1 MSSSTS
7 SRSTF
12 TMTPSTMSPSL
23 KYLIVWSMAARKS
36 SAVPMSFTAIW
47 GVLSGRTWVE
57 VMWWS
62 APDGLCVG
70 TGIPAAGR
78 PRGTRGEPA
87 RTAPADAGTAL
98 QTSGAFPW
106 YGRGDRRVHLG
117 RAGRWPR
124 SACHHRR
131 VMSEPP
137 SSAPGLPIAE
147 DGYPAAGGLTRRCV
161 GAAESAR
168 ANRRWWDAAAPAYL
182 AEHGA
187 DLGDVDFLWCP
198 EGLREAD
205 AHLLGDV
212 AGRRVLEIGCGSAPC
227 SRRLR
232 AAGADV
238 VGLDLS
244 AGMLA
249 RAAEL
254 NRSTDVP
261 VPLVQADAGALPVA
275 DASIDVACSAYGG
288 LPFVADAGAVLAEV
302 ARVLRPG
309 GRFVAS
315 VNHPMRWPFPDS
327 PDPQD
332 LRIVSSYFD
341 RTPYVETDDRGATV
355 YVEHHRTVGDW
366 VRAVVGAGLV
376 LEDLVEPEWTPGRTQ
391 DWGQWSPERGALV
404 PGTLVLVCRKPG
416 GS

>member
-7 SRSTF
+7 SRSTL

-23 KYLIVWSMAARKS
+23 KYLIVWSIAARKS
-36 SAVPMSFTAIW
+36 SAVPMSLTAIW

-57 VMWWS
+57 GMWSS
-62 APDGLCVG
+62 APEDLLVG
-70 TGIPAAGR
+70 TKA
-78 PRGTRGEPA
+78 TRGRSA
-87 RTAPADAGTAL
+87 A
-98 QTSGAFPW
+98 
-106 YGRGDRRVHLG
+106 G
-117 RAGRWPR
+117 RAGRAGGRR
-124 SACHHRR
+124 SPDRGTTLTDLWRIPMVRRTGVVGPPGSEGPARAPACQAGRA
-131 VMSEPP
+131 MSAPPP
-137 SSAPGLPIAE
+137 SDDLPLAT
-147 DGYPAAGGLTRRCV
+147 DGYPAASGVTRREA
-161 GAAESAR
+161 GTAESVR

-182 AEHGA
+182 AEHGR

-198 EGLREAD
+198 EGLREGD

-212 AGRRVLEIGCGSAPC
+212 SGRRVLEIGCGSAPC
-227 SRRLR
+227 SRWLR
-232 AAGADV
+232 TAGADV

-249 RAAEL
+249 RAAQL

-332 LRIVSSYFD
+332 LKIVSSYFD

-376 LEDLVEPEWTPGRTQ
+376 LEDLVEPEWRPGRTQ

-404 PGTLVLVCRKPG
+404 PGTLILVCRKPG